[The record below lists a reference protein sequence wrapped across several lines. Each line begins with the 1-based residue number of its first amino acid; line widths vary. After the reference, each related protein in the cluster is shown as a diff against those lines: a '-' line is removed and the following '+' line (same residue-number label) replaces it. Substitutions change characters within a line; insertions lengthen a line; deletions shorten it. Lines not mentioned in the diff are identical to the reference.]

1 MNGLGD
7 SLTIGIL
14 LTLIFGAIAFYLYS
28 RMSQNEKRVSLLE
41 NLLLTLKMSTEAS
54 LGGPDSVEAVS
65 SPAPLQN
72 DDVDQAEAEEEYADL
87 LKEIPVGN
95 PVVNPV
101 VEEQPHGTPLAPLA
115 EEEDEEDSSDSE
127 APVLQRR
134 QVDMNYES
142 MNVKELQA
150 LAKQRGIVGVPQR
163 KRELIDA
170 LKKNGGNIVASL
182 EEAELEGASL
192 ERGFKVDL
200 EQ

>member
-28 RMSQNEKRVSLLE
+28 RMSQNEKRVALLE

-54 LGGPDSVEAVS
+54 LGGPDSVEPVS
-65 SPAPLQN
+65 SPAPLQQ
-72 DDVDQAEAEEEYADL
+72 DDVDSAEAEEEYADL
-87 LKEIPVGN
+87 LKEIPVATA
-95 PVVNPV
+95 VTTTVS
-101 VEEQPHGTPLAPLA
+101 EEVSAPLAPLA
-115 EEEDEEDSSDSE
+115 EEDEESEEEQLQE
-127 APVLQRR
+127 APVQQRR
-134 QVDMNYES
+134 QMDMNYES

-150 LAKQRGIVGVPQR
+150 LAKQRGISGVPMR

-170 LKKNGGNIVASL
+170 LKKNGGSIVSNS
-182 EEAELEGASL
+182 EESEFEGATL

-200 EQ
+200 E